1 MIKAESWMWN
11 SSQLLGVAVVVRLA
25 RSHSS
30 RVPYV
35 RRRNSVS
42 GAPTIS
48 MLSSSMLTLT
58 SSPCDARLAPTKLAF
73 GKSATL
79 GSPSVLATRAPT
91 PARRVDVQFVA
102 GKMKTRKAAAKRY
115 KVTASGKVS

>member
-1 MIKAESWMWN
+1 M
-11 SSQLLGVAVVVRLA
+11 
-25 RSHSS
+25 
-30 RVPYV
+30 
-35 RRRNSVS
+35 S

-48 MLSSSMLTLT
+48 MLSSSMLTVT

-91 PARRVDVQFVA
+91 PAVRVDVQFVA